1 MESILHTLRTI
12 LSGLRA
18 MIGMSESGMPRANR
32 HWLLLLLIF
41 VVLSTAMLLF
51 SLYLFLQINEGDIFL
66 VDPQEQVS
74 LDTIDRAKLERVIDM
89 FKERSVLFEA
99 RKTTVPSTPDPR

>member
-1 MESILHTLRTI
+1 
-12 LSGLRA
+12 
-18 MIGMSESGMPRANR
+18 MPRANR